1 MVYNEM
7 FSALT
12 HVLEAFP
19 VLKHYCS
26 VVHENVR
33 NCHTGS
39 VMHDCHVIVILPIP
53 VPYVPLLY
61 LKKKER
67 EIKLIS
73 IY

>member
-1 MVYNEM
+1 MVYTGNEM
-7 FSALT
+7 SSALT

-26 VVHENVR
+26 VVHE

-61 LKKKER
+61 LKKRKE
-67 EIKLIS
+67 K
-73 IY
+73 